1 MVVSVLPIAIRPG
14 AEDDLAQTF
23 FELEVFE
30 HAHRSGGFRG
40 GRLLRP
46 LAIGE
51 PFLVIAEWEDA
62 QAYQNWLD
70 NPVREELKAKLDPL
84 VSGELAGGV
93 YEEV

>member
-1 MVVSVLPIAIRPG
+1 MVVSVLPIGVQPG
-14 AEDDLAQTF
+14 AEDDLAQAF
-23 FELEVFE
+23 AELEVFE
-30 HAHRSGGFRG
+30 HARRSGGFRG

-51 PFLVIAEWEDA
+51 SFLVIAEWEDA